1 LNSSSTSTE
10 IGDIALAASFI
21 VLAAVL
27 GYRYIGLPPVIIVG
41 GSGLIGL
48 LAWSTSYL
56 KRPTS
61 PEIILPCFLL
71 TVAALEVHMM
81 EEYLTGFA
89 PAMSRLFNITWTE
102 RGFLIV
108 FAFVGPALYALTAIG
123 LFYRIRFAGFLAWFI
138 FIGPGVVEFTHFIFP
153 LLKPAHQSGNFAEG
167 GASVS
172 KWCLHLRV
180 AQLLHPHN
188 QDLLLCRNVHR
199 HPANDSGN
207 LRNLQT
213 SERRPQRKAIV
224 FGKDEKPSKPAKRV
238 ALSAPTDQRGGCNDC
253 SQ

>member
-1 LNSSSTSTE
+1 LNSSSTATE
-10 IGDIALAASFI
+10 IGNIGLAASFI
-21 VLAAVL
+21 ALAAAL

-61 PEIILPCFLL
+61 PEIILPWFLL
-71 TVAALEVHMM
+71 TVAALEIHMM

-138 FIGPGVVEFTHFIFP
+138 FIGPGVAEFMHFIFP
-153 LLKPAHQSGNFAEG
+153 LLKPAINPE
-167 GASVS
+167 
-172 KWCLHLRV
+172 
-180 AQLLHPHN
+180 
-188 QDLLLCRNVHR
+188 
-199 HPANDSGN
+199 
-207 LRNLQT
+207 T
-213 SERRPQRKAIV
+213 PQRASHLFANGVYISDLPNYYIHATGTYYFAGMYTAILPMIP
-224 FGKDEKPSKPAKRV
+224 GTYAIYRLLKEDRRERQSSLQRMKN
-238 ALSAPTDQRGGCNDC
+238 LSNAA
-253 SQ
+253 